1 MPHVTSADG
10 TRIAYDRQGTGPAV
24 ILVGGTLDDG
34 AENAPLARLLANHF
48 TVYNYA
54 RRGRGN
60 SGNTPP
66 YALAR
71 EVEDLDALIATAGGS
86 AHLYGASSGGALA
99 LEAAAAGSAIDKIA
113 VWDVPYVIG
122 DDQWPRFDQYLADTH
137 EAHKAGRDEEL
148 LELFMRLTGGPD
160 ADIAT
165 YKQYP
170 IWASSVA
177 LAHTLVKDA
186 VILSG
191 HRGSDHRAPVRRPP
205 DRLLRPRR
213 ESDNRCGPPDRTTHA
228 RRAGTRR
235 RPRTHGPCTE
245 DVLQPV
251 TRRLI
256 RSRARVASERRP
268 IGHVS
273 VVGERRL
280 LIRRPPVRA
289 EPNVRSS
296 DYVLFSRA
304 STASVTSAPSR

>member
-54 RRGRGN
+54 RRGRGA

-86 AHLYGASSGGALA
+86 AHVYGASSGGALA

-122 DDQWPRFDQYLADTH
+122 DDLWPRFNQYLADTH
-137 EAHKAGRDEEL
+137 EAYKAGRDEEM
-148 LELFMRLTGGPD
+148 LELFVRLTGGSD
-160 ADIAT
+160 ADIAAG
-165 YKQYP
+165 KQHP
-170 IWASSVA
+170 LWASSVA

-186 VILSG
+186 MVLNGYKS
-191 HRGSDHRAPVRRPP
+191 
-205 DRLLRPRR
+205 
-213 ESDNRCGPPDRTTHA
+213 
-228 RRAGTRR
+228 
-235 RPRTHGPCTE
+235 PRTDLPAS
-245 DVLQPV
+245 LS
-251 TRRLI
+251 
-256 RSRARVASERRP
+256 RSW
-268 IGHVS
+268 
-273 VVGERRL
+273 
-280 LIRRPPVRA
+280 
-289 EPNVRSS
+289 
-296 DYVLFSRA
+296 
-304 STASVTSAPSR
+304 